1 MGKAAGA
8 HTIPAV
14 VSPSDVGEEEPKLMC
29 GICGAA
35 WTDPDRAITPNLI
48 EAMSSRIIHR
58 GPDDAGL
65 YHDQHAALG
74 FRRLSI
80 LDLAFIM
87 KNEDGSVTEME
98 ISDLGGES
106 ESFTVFEGASSGI
119 LDESDHA
126 EAAEALETGKAAALL
141 VYENSWAGPFASAV
155 RRSGGQLVAS
165 GRIPVQALIA
175 SLDSAEA

>member
-1 MGKAAGA
+1 VTEEIEEMGPIDYILVEWPNNEPTGEA
-8 HTIPAV
+8 IPYLV
-14 VSPSDVGEEEPKLMC
+14 DLVDSG
-29 GICGAA
+29 
-35 WTDPDRAITPNLI
+35 LI
-48 EAMSSRIIHR
+48 R
-58 GPDDAGL
+58 
-65 YHDQHAALG
+65 
-74 FRRLSI
+74 I